1 MKIYDVTLVLRPDMV
16 TWPGE
21 PGPKFMPL
29 RRIAMGDS
37 ANVSLITFGNHT
49 GTHVD
54 PPVHFI
60 EGANTVDKLPI
71 DALVGPCRVVAFP
84 ESGHVSGGW
93 LDRSGIPAGTE
104 RLLFKTR
111 NSERWADPT
120 AEFTRDFTAIDASAA
135 RWCVERRVKLV
146 GVDYLSIEPQGP
158 EKQGYPVHNTLLR
171 ANVVIIEGLDMRGV
185 AAGEYDLV
193 CAPIKLLESDGAPA
207 RVFLIERD

>member
-29 RRIAMGDS
+29 RRIAMGDT
-37 ANVSLITFGNHT
+37 ANVSLITLANHT

-54 PPVHFI
+54 PPIHFI
-60 EGANTVDKLPI
+60 EGGNTVDKLPI

-84 ESGHVSGGW
+84 GSGHVSGTW
-93 LDRSGIPAGTE
+93 LDGAEIPTGTE
-104 RLLFKTR
+104 RILFKTR
-111 NSERWADPT
+111 NTERWADPT

-146 GVDYLSIEPQGP
+146 GIDYLSIEPQGP

-171 ANVVIIEGLDMRGV
+171 ANVVIIEGLDMREV

-193 CAPIKLLESDGAPA
+193 CAPIKLQGGDGAPA
-207 RVFLIERD
+207 RVFLIER

>member
-1 MKIYDVTLVLRPDMV
+1 VKVHDVSLVLQPEMV

-29 RRIAMGDS
+29 RRIALGDT

-54 PPVHFI
+54 PPIHFI
-60 EGANTVDKLPI
+60 EGANTVDRLPI

-84 ESGHVSGGW
+84 DSGHVSGEW
-93 LDRSGIPAGTE
+93 LDGANVPAGTE

-111 NSERWADPT
+111 NSERWADP
-120 AEFTRDFTAIDASAA
+120 AAAFTRDFTAIDASAA
-135 RWCVERRVKLV
+135 RWCVEHRVKLV

-171 ANVVIIEGLDMRGV
+171 ANVVIIEGVDLRGI
-185 AAGEYDLV
+185 AAGDYELV
-193 CAPIKLLESDGAPA
+193 CAPIKFLDGDGAPA
-207 RVFLIERD
+207 RVFLIAR

>member
-1 MKIYDVTLVLRPDMV
+1 MKVHDVSLVLRPDMV

-29 RRIAMGDS
+29 RRIAMGDT

-54 PPVHFI
+54 PPIHFI

-84 ESGHVSGGW
+84 GADHVSGGW

-120 AEFTRDFTAIDASAA
+120 AGFTRDFTAIDASAA

-146 GVDYLSIEPQGP
+146 GIDYLSIEPQGP

-185 AAGEYDLV
+185 APGEYDLV
-193 CAPIKLLESDGAPA
+193 CAPIKLLHGDGAPA
-207 RVFLIERD
+207 RVFLIER

>member
-1 MKIYDVTLVLRPDMV
+1 VSLVLQPDMV
-16 TWPGE
+16 IWPGE

-29 RRIAMGDS
+29 RRIAMGET

-54 PPVHFI
+54 PPIHFI
-60 EGANTVDKLPI
+60 DGGNTVDNLPI
-71 DALVGPCRVVAFP
+71 DALVGACRVVAFP
-84 ESGHVSGGW
+84 NSGHVTGVW
-93 LDRSGIPAGTE
+93 LDGANIPAGAE

-120 AEFTRDFTAIDASAA
+120 AAFTRDFTAIDASAA
-135 RWCVERRVKLV
+135 RWCVEHRVKLV

-171 ANVVIIEGLDMRGV
+171 ANVVIIEGLDLRSI
-185 AAGEYDLV
+185 AAGDYELV
-193 CAPIKLLESDGAPA
+193 CAPIKFLGGDGAPA
-207 RVFLIERD
+207 RVFLIAR